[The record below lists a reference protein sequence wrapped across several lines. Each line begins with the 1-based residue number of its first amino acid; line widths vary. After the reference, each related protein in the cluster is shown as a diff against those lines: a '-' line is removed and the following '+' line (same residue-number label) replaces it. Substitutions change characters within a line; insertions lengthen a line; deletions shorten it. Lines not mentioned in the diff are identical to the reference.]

1 MAEFVDFKGTDL
13 EEFSSILHS
22 KAQEGLA
29 AIEELKG
36 TMEQIAASAEE
47 SAGAAEESLS
57 SVTQIKRSSQYLESE
72 TNKVF
77 NTISDLKEVLDI
89 AQENINDTRM
99 GMERT
104 LKSASA
110 IILKEEKL
118 FESGKKISEAVELIT
133 KLSKRISILALNA
146 AIEATRAKDTGKS
159 FTIMASEI
167 REMAAKSNIYASN
180 VKDTVKNI
188 QDRLHKLHNEVEKV
202 DSRISAASKD
212 SEKVIDLINEIVE
225 WMSQVSANIKEV
237 LSSVEKVAFEIEKLH
252 QGAEVI
258 AEAAEKSAVAVNSV
272 TETVGRN
279 LETFAK
285 VEEVAEEIKSL
296 IQSGDKEKLKIAI
309 DTISNLTVELRASM
323 EKLVAAFDQIEQAA
337 LISKEDAANNATVSK
352 NSLSHMS
359 NAKNL
364 IIKVK
369 ENMEKMSGNFETI
382 IEKIYKLIQDSKSN
396 VELLESRK
404 GDIVEIKAILNL
416 FISMIRKIELSIVQI
431 AALSINGAVEA
442 ARYGNTGAGFSEV
455 SKDIKKLAAQSEEH
469 LDRVFRTINEIAKET
484 DSILLEVNNVLIY
497 QNREVEKLQKLEFEL
512 RRNYK
517 AVESALEKIKE
528 FQKHVEESYTALE
541 QAKIASD
548 QINEAAQISLSNI
561 SQSKEAAE
569 MILGISKDL
578 ENMKKRLSELCEV

>member
-1 MAEFVDFKGTDL
+1 MAEFADFKGTDL
-13 EEFSSILHS
+13 KEFSSILHS

-99 GMERT
+99 GIERT

-258 AEAAEKSAVAVNSV
+258 AEASEKSAVAVNSV

-352 NSLSHMS
+352 DSLSHMS

-442 ARYGNTGAGFSEV
+442 ARYGNTGTGFSEV

-517 AVESALEKIKE
+517 AVESALKKIKE